1 MLPKTQKTLVPAHYL
16 LPSTYL
22 PPLPLFAYLFAAGG
36 SVLVETQGSYVKQ
49 TYQNRARI
57 GSPQGAL
64 ALTVPV
70 SRKGNNTPYRD
81 VEISEHDHWA
91 HQHWQA
97 LRTAYDNTPYFPYL
111 APELEPL
118 YRTPPRFLLDFNE
131 QLTALLCQ
139 FIGIDYAPVYTRQYV
154 RDDCDA
160 LDLRPLAEPRE
171 LAAYCGF
178 NDMAYWQPFSPS
190 GEFIPRLSCIDA
202 ICCMGPETRLLLTES
217 LTS

>member
-1 MLPKTQKTLVPAHYL
+1 MPAHYL

-111 APELEPL
+111 APEMEPL
-118 YRTPPRFLLDFNE
+118 YRTPPRYLLDFNE

-139 FIGIDYAPVYTRQYV
+139 FIGIDYAPVYTKQYA
-154 RDDCDA
+154 RDVADG
-160 LDLRPLAEPRE
+160 LDLRPLSEPCE
-171 LAAYCGF
+171 LASYSGF
-178 NDMAYWQPFSPS
+178 KDIAYWQPFCAE
-190 GEFIPRLSCIDA
+190 GEFLPRLSCLDA
-202 ICCMGPETRLLLTES
+202 ICCLGPEIRLLLRAS
-217 LTS
+217 LKGSSIY